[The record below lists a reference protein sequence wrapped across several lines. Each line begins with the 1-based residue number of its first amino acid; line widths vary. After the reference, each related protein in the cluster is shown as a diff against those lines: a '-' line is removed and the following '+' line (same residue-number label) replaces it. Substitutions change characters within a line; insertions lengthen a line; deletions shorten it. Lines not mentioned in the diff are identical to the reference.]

1 MSRRLPLIVLL
12 IAVAAGGAY
21 LAVSGNKSDS
31 TSPVSTQANVTG
43 VVGADATGS
52 AATAAVPGS
61 KLSGISVTNP
71 NTPTVLSFSNG
82 IAPSIDAK
90 AWMVMDMESG
100 QIIAQHEA
108 DTQVAPASLTKLL
121 TASLVFSALDD
132 NRLRLDQ
139 EVTVSERAWRT
150 GGSRTFIEV
159 NKQVSIAD
167 LLQGMIVQSGNDAT
181 IQLAEV
187 VAGSVEVFVDQM
199 NKEAQAF
206 GMSHSRFADPTG
218 LPSPDTYTTV
228 RDLSLL
234 AQHIIRDHPSYYH
247 YFSQQEFTYNKIRQP
262 NRNGLLARNI
272 GVDGLKTGHTDDAG
286 YCLISTSVRDGRRI
300 LSVVVGTKTIRE
312 REQFSQNL
320 LDWGYQNFTNRV
332 LAPAG
337 QALLSPRIYEGTVK
351 TIDLGAQNGVAVTVP
366 RGEEANVQT
375 LTQINNKLVAP
386 IAKGDVVGSVQFV
399 LNGKILK
406 QDPLI
411 ALNDVEPAGFFGRM
425 WDKLMGAF

>member
-12 IAVAAGGAY
+12 VAVAAGGAY
-21 LAVSGNKSDS
+21 LAVSGNKSA
-31 TSPVSTQANVTG
+31 PAEQ
-43 VVGADATGS
+43 
-52 AATAAVPGS
+52 AATQTNVSGTVGGAAATSSAPS
-61 KLSGISVTNP
+61 INAAGIAVTNA

-82 IAPSIDAK
+82 VAPTVDAK

-108 DTQVAPASLTKLL
+108 DTKVAPASLTKLM

-132 NRLRLDQ
+132 NRLRLEQ
-139 EVTVSERAWRT
+139 EVTISERAWRT

-159 NKQVSIAD
+159 NKQVSVAD

-181 IQLAEV
+181 IQLAET

-206 GMSHSRFADPTG
+206 GMTNSRFADPTG
-218 LPSPDTYTTV
+218 LPLPETYTTV

-234 AQHIIRDHPSYYH
+234 AQHIIRDHPKYYH
-247 YFSQQEFTYNKIRQP
+247 YFSQQDFTFNKITQK

-286 YCLISTSVRDGRRI
+286 YCLISTAVRDGRRV
-300 LSVVVGTKTIRE
+300 LSIVVGTKTVRE
-312 REQFSQNL
+312 REQYSQTL

-337 QALLSPRIYEGTVK
+337 QALLTPRVYEGTVK
-351 TIDLGAQNGVAVTVP
+351 TIELGAQNGVAVTVP
-366 RGEEANVQT
+366 RGEEGNVQT
-375 LTQINNKLVAP
+375 LTQINQKLVAP
-386 IAKGDVVGSVQFV
+386 IAKGEVVGSVQFV

-425 WDKLMGAF
+425 WDKFLGLF

>member
-12 IAVAAGGAY
+12 VAVAAGGAY
-21 LAVSGNKSDS
+21 LAVSGNKSA
-31 TSPVSTQANVTG
+31 PAEQ
-43 VVGADATGS
+43 
-52 AATAAVPGS
+52 AATQTNVSGTVGGAAATSSAPS
-61 KLSGISVTNP
+61 INAAGIAVTNA

-82 IAPSIDAK
+82 IAPTVDAK

-108 DTQVAPASLTKLL
+108 DTQVAPASLTKLM

-132 NRLRLDQ
+132 NRLRLEQ
-139 EVTVSERAWRT
+139 EVTISERAWRT

-159 NKQVSIAD
+159 NKQVSVAD

-181 IQLAEV
+181 IQLAET

-206 GMSHSRFADPTG
+206 GMTNSRFADPTG
-218 LPSPDTYTTV
+218 LPLPETYTTV

-234 AQHIIRDHPSYYH
+234 AQHIIRDHPKYYH
-247 YFSQQEFTYNKIRQP
+247 YFSQQDFTFNKINQK

-286 YCLISTSVRDGRRI
+286 YCLISTAVRDGRRV
-300 LSVVVGTKTIRE
+300 LSIVVGTKTVRE
-312 REQFSQNL
+312 REQYSQTL

-337 QALLSPRIYEGTVK
+337 QALLTPRVYEGTVK
-351 TIDLGAQNGVAVTVP
+351 TVELGAQNGVAVTVP
-366 RGEEANVQT
+366 RGEETNVQT

-386 IAKGDVVGSVQFV
+386 IAKGEVVGSVQFV

-425 WDKLMGAF
+425 WDKFLGLF

>member
-12 IAVAAGGAY
+12 VAVAAGGAY
-21 LAVSGNKSDS
+21 LAVSGNKSA
-31 TSPVSTQANVTG
+31 PAEQ
-43 VVGADATGS
+43 
-52 AATAAVPGS
+52 AATQTNVSGTVGGAAATS
-61 KLSGISVTNP
+61 SASSLNAAGIAVTNP

-82 IAPSIDAK
+82 IAPTVDAK

-108 DTQVAPASLTKLL
+108 DTQVAPASLTKLM

-132 NRLRLDQ
+132 NRLRLEQ
-139 EVTVSERAWRT
+139 EVTISERAWRT

-159 NKQVSIAD
+159 NKQVSVAD

-199 NKEAQAF
+199 NREAQAF
-206 GMSHSRFADPTG
+206 GMSNSRFADPTG
-218 LPSPDTYTTV
+218 LPLPETYTTV

-234 AQHIIRDHPSYYH
+234 AQHIIRDHPKYYH
-247 YFSQQEFTYNKIRQP
+247 YFSQQDFTFNKITQK

-286 YCLISTSVRDGRRI
+286 YCLISTAVRDGRRV
-300 LSVVVGTKTIRE
+300 LSIVVGTKTVRE
-312 REQFSQNL
+312 REQYSQTL

-337 QALLSPRIYEGTVK
+337 QALLTPRVYEGTVK
-351 TIDLGAQNGVAVTVP
+351 TIELGAQNGVAVTVP
-366 RGEEANVQT
+366 RGEEGNVQT

-386 IAKGDVVGSVQFV
+386 IAKGEVVGSVQFV

-425 WDKLMGAF
+425 WDKFLGLF

>member
-12 IAVAAGGAY
+12 VAVAAGGAY
-21 LAVSGNKSDS
+21 LAVSGNKSA
-31 TSPVSTQANVTG
+31 PAEQ
-43 VVGADATGS
+43 
-52 AATAAVPGS
+52 AATQTNVSGTVGGAAATSSAPS
-61 KLSGISVTNP
+61 INAAGIAVTNA

-82 IAPSIDAK
+82 IAPTVDAK

-108 DTQVAPASLTKLL
+108 DTQVAPASLTKLM

-132 NRLRLDQ
+132 NRLRLEQ
-139 EVTVSERAWRT
+139 EVTVSERAWKT

-199 NKEAQAF
+199 NREAQAF
-206 GMSHSRFADPTG
+206 GMSNSRFADPTG
-218 LPSPDTYTTV
+218 LPLPETYTTV

-234 AQHIIRDHPSYYH
+234 AQHIIRDHPKYYH
-247 YFSQQEFTYNKIRQP
+247 YFSQQDFTFNKITQK

-286 YCLISTSVRDGRRI
+286 YCLISTAVRDGRRV
-300 LSVVVGTKTIRE
+300 LSIVVGTKTVRE
-312 REQFSQNL
+312 REQYSQTL

-337 QALLSPRIYEGTVK
+337 QALLTPRVYEGTVK
-351 TIDLGAQNGVAVTVP
+351 TIELGAQNGVAVTVP
-366 RGEEANVQT
+366 RGEEGNVQT
-375 LTQINNKLVAP
+375 LTQINQKLVAP
-386 IAKGDVVGSVQFV
+386 IAKGEVVGSVQFV

-425 WDKLMGAF
+425 WDKFLGLF

>member
-12 IAVAAGGAY
+12 VAVAAGGAY
-21 LAVSGNKSDS
+21 LAVSGNKSA
-31 TSPVSTQANVTG
+31 PAEQ
-43 VVGADATGS
+43 
-52 AATAAVPGS
+52 AATQTNVSGTVGGAAATSSAPS
-61 KLSGISVTNP
+61 INAAGIAVTNA

-82 IAPSIDAK
+82 VAPTVDAK

-108 DTQVAPASLTKLL
+108 DTKVAPASLTKLM

-132 NRLRLDQ
+132 NRLRLEQ
-139 EVTVSERAWRT
+139 EVTVSERAWKT

-159 NKQVSIAD
+159 NKQVSVAD

-181 IQLAEV
+181 IQLAET

-206 GMSHSRFADPTG
+206 GMTNSRFADPTG
-218 LPSPDTYTTV
+218 LPLPETYTTV

-234 AQHIIRDHPSYYH
+234 AQHIIRDHPKYYH
-247 YFSQQEFTYNKIRQP
+247 YFSQQDFTFNKITQK

-286 YCLISTSVRDGRRI
+286 YCLISTAVRDGRRV
-300 LSVVVGTKTIRE
+300 LSIVVGTKTVRE
-312 REQFSQNL
+312 REQYSQTL

-337 QALLSPRIYEGTVK
+337 QALLTPRVYEGTVK
-351 TIDLGAQNGVAVTVP
+351 TIELGAQNGVAVTVP
-366 RGEEANVQT
+366 RGEEGNVQT
-375 LTQINNKLVAP
+375 LTQINQKLVAP
-386 IAKGDVVGSVQFV
+386 IAKGEVVGSVQFV

-425 WDKLMGAF
+425 WDKFLGLF

>member
-12 IAVAAGGAY
+12 VAIAAGGAY
-21 LAVSGNKSDS
+21 LAVSGNKSA
-31 TSPVSTQANVTG
+31 PAEQ
-43 VVGADATGS
+43 
-52 AATAAVPGS
+52 AATQTNVSGAAGAATTSSAPS
-61 KLSGISVTNP
+61 INAAGIAVTNA

-82 IAPSIDAK
+82 IAPTVDAK

-108 DTQVAPASLTKLL
+108 DTKVAPASLTKLM

-132 NRLRLDQ
+132 NRLRLEQ
-139 EVTVSERAWRT
+139 EVTISERAWRT

-159 NKQVSIAD
+159 NKQVSVAD

-181 IQLAEV
+181 IQLAET

-206 GMSHSRFADPTG
+206 GMTNSRFADPTG
-218 LPSPDTYTTV
+218 LPLPETYTTV

-234 AQHIIRDHPSYYH
+234 AQHIIRDHPKYYH
-247 YFSQQEFTYNKIRQP
+247 YFSQQDFTFNKINQK

-286 YCLISTSVRDGRRI
+286 YCLISTAVRDGRRV
-300 LSVVVGTKTIRE
+300 LSIVVGTKTVRE
-312 REQFSQNL
+312 REQYSQTL

-337 QALLSPRIYEGTVK
+337 QALLTPRVYEGTVK
-351 TIDLGAQNGVAVTVP
+351 TVELGAQNGVAVTVP
-366 RGEEANVQT
+366 RGEETNVQT

-386 IAKGDVVGSVQFV
+386 IAKGEVVGSVQFV

-425 WDKLMGAF
+425 WDKFLGLF

>member
-12 IAVAAGGAY
+12 VAIAAGGAY
-21 LAVSGNKSDS
+21 LAVSGNKSAPAEQAA
-31 TSPVSTQANVTG
+31 TQTNVSGA
-43 VVGADATGS
+43 VGAATTSS
-52 AATAAVPGS
+52 APSINAA
-61 KLSGISVTNP
+61 GIAVTNA

-82 IAPSIDAK
+82 VAPTVDAK

-108 DTQVAPASLTKLL
+108 DTKVAPASLTKLM

-132 NRLRLDQ
+132 NRLRLEQ
-139 EVTVSERAWRT
+139 EVTVSERAWKT

-159 NKQVSIAD
+159 NKQVSVAD

-181 IQLAEV
+181 IQLAET

-206 GMSHSRFADPTG
+206 GMTNSRFADPTG
-218 LPSPDTYTTV
+218 LPLPETYTTV

-234 AQHIIRDHPSYYH
+234 AQHIIRDHPKYYH
-247 YFSQQEFTYNKIRQP
+247 YFSQQDFTFNKINQK

-286 YCLISTSVRDGRRI
+286 YCLISTAVRDGRRV
-300 LSVVVGTKTIRE
+300 LSIVVGTKTVRE
-312 REQFSQNL
+312 REQYSQTL

-337 QALLSPRIYEGTVK
+337 QALLTPRVYEGTVK
-351 TIDLGAQNGVAVTVP
+351 TIELGAQNGVAVTVP
-366 RGEEANVQT
+366 RGEEGNVQT
-375 LTQINNKLVAP
+375 LTQINQKLVAP
-386 IAKGDVVGSVQFV
+386 IAKGEVVGSVQFV

-425 WDKLMGAF
+425 WDKFLGLF

>member
-12 IAVAAGGAY
+12 VAIAAGGAY
-21 LAVSGNKSDS
+21 LAVSGNKSA
-31 TSPVSTQANVTG
+31 PAEQ
-43 VVGADATGS
+43 
-52 AATAAVPGS
+52 AATQTNVSGAAGAATTSSAPSVNS
-61 KLSGISVTNP
+61 AGIAVTNA

-82 IAPSIDAK
+82 IAPTVDAK

-108 DTQVAPASLTKLL
+108 DTQVAPASLTKLM

-132 NRLRLDQ
+132 NRLRLEQ
-139 EVTVSERAWRT
+139 EVTVSERAWKT

-159 NKQVSIAD
+159 NKQVSVAD

-181 IQLAEV
+181 IQLAET

-206 GMSHSRFADPTG
+206 GMTNSRFADPTG
-218 LPSPDTYTTV
+218 LPLPETYTTV

-234 AQHIIRDHPSYYH
+234 AQHIIRDHPKYYH
-247 YFSQQEFTYNKIRQP
+247 YFSQQDFTFNKINQK

-286 YCLISTSVRDGRRI
+286 YCLISTAVRDGRRV
-300 LSVVVGTKTIRE
+300 LSIVVGTKTVRE
-312 REQFSQNL
+312 REQYSQTL

-337 QALLSPRIYEGTVK
+337 QALLTPRVYEGTVK
-351 TIDLGAQNGVAVTVP
+351 TVELGAQNGVAVTVP
-366 RGEEANVQT
+366 RGEEGNVQT

-386 IAKGDVVGSVQFV
+386 IAKGEVVGSVQFV

-425 WDKLMGAF
+425 WDKFLGLF

>member
-12 IAVAAGGAY
+12 VAVAAGGAY
-21 LAVSGNKSDS
+21 LAVSGNKSA
-31 TSPVSTQANVTG
+31 PAEQ
-43 VVGADATGS
+43 
-52 AATAAVPGS
+52 AATQTNVSGTVGGAAATSSAPS
-61 KLSGISVTNP
+61 INAAGIAVTNA

-82 IAPSIDAK
+82 IAPTVDAK

-108 DTQVAPASLTKLL
+108 DTQVAPASLTKLM

-132 NRLRLDQ
+132 NRLRLEQ
-139 EVTVSERAWRT
+139 EVTVSERAWKT

-159 NKQVSIAD
+159 NKQVSVAD

-181 IQLAEV
+181 IQLAET

-206 GMSHSRFADPTG
+206 GMTNSRFADPTG
-218 LPSPDTYTTV
+218 LPLPETYTTV

-234 AQHIIRDHPSYYH
+234 AQHIIRDHPKYYH
-247 YFSQQEFTYNKIRQP
+247 YFSQQDFTFNKITQK

-286 YCLISTSVRDGRRI
+286 YCLISTAVRDGRRV
-300 LSVVVGTKTIRE
+300 LSIVVGTKTVRE
-312 REQFSQNL
+312 REQYSQTL

-337 QALLSPRIYEGTVK
+337 QALLTPRVYEGTVK
-351 TIDLGAQNGVAVTVP
+351 TVELGAQNGVAVTVP
-366 RGEEANVQT
+366 RGEEGNVQT

-386 IAKGDVVGSVQFV
+386 IAKGEVVGSVQFV

-425 WDKLMGAF
+425 WDKFLGLF

>member
-12 IAVAAGGAY
+12 VAVAAGGAY
-21 LAVSGNKSDS
+21 LAVSGNKSA
-31 TSPVSTQANVTG
+31 PAEQ
-43 VVGADATGS
+43 
-52 AATAAVPGS
+52 AATQTNVSGTVGGAAATSSAPS
-61 KLSGISVTNP
+61 INAAGIAVTNA

-82 IAPSIDAK
+82 IAPTVDAK

-108 DTQVAPASLTKLL
+108 DTQVAPASLTKLM

-132 NRLRLDQ
+132 NRLRLEQ
-139 EVTVSERAWRT
+139 EVTISERAWRT

-159 NKQVSIAD
+159 NKQVSVAD

-181 IQLAEV
+181 IQLAET

-206 GMSHSRFADPTG
+206 GMTNSRFADPTG
-218 LPSPDTYTTV
+218 LPLPETYTTV

-234 AQHIIRDHPSYYH
+234 AQHIIRDHPKYYH
-247 YFSQQEFTYNKIRQP
+247 YFSQQDFTFNKINQK

-286 YCLISTSVRDGRRI
+286 YCLISTAVRDGRRV
-300 LSVVVGTKTIRE
+300 LSIVVGTKTVRE
-312 REQFSQNL
+312 REQYSQTL

-337 QALLSPRIYEGTVK
+337 QALLTPRVYEGTVK
-351 TIDLGAQNGVAVTVP
+351 TIELGAQNGVAVTVP
-366 RGEEANVQT
+366 RGEEGNVQT
-375 LTQINNKLVAP
+375 LTQINQKLVAP
-386 IAKGDVVGSVQFV
+386 IAKGEVVGSVQFV

-425 WDKLMGAF
+425 WDKFLGLF

>member
-12 IAVAAGGAY
+12 VAIAAGGAY
-21 LAVSGNKSDS
+21 LAVSGNKSA
-31 TSPVSTQANVTG
+31 PAEQ
-43 VVGADATGS
+43 
-52 AATAAVPGS
+52 AATQTNVSGAAGAATTSSAPSVNS
-61 KLSGISVTNP
+61 AGIAVTNA

-82 IAPSIDAK
+82 IAPTVDAK

-108 DTQVAPASLTKLL
+108 DTKVAPASLTKLM

-132 NRLRLDQ
+132 NRLRLEQ
-139 EVTVSERAWRT
+139 EVTVSERAWKT

-159 NKQVSIAD
+159 NKQVSVAD

-181 IQLAEV
+181 IQLAET

-206 GMSHSRFADPTG
+206 GMTNSRFADPTG
-218 LPSPDTYTTV
+218 LPLPETYTTV

-234 AQHIIRDHPSYYH
+234 AQHIIRDHPKYYH
-247 YFSQQEFTYNKIRQP
+247 YFSQQDFTFNKINQK

-286 YCLISTSVRDGRRI
+286 YCLISTAVRDGRRV
-300 LSVVVGTKTIRE
+300 LSIVVGTKTVRE
-312 REQFSQNL
+312 REQYSQTL

-337 QALLSPRIYEGTVK
+337 QALLTPRVYEGTVK
-351 TIDLGAQNGVAVTVP
+351 TVELGAQNGVAVTVP
-366 RGEEANVQT
+366 RGEETNVQT

-386 IAKGDVVGSVQFV
+386 IAKGEVVGSVQFV

-425 WDKLMGAF
+425 WDKFLGLF

>member
-12 IAVAAGGAY
+12 VAIAAGGAY
-21 LAVSGNKSDS
+21 LAVSGNKSA
-31 TSPVSTQANVTG
+31 PAEQ
-43 VVGADATGS
+43 
-52 AATAAVPGS
+52 AATQTNVSGAAGAATTSSAPSVNS
-61 KLSGISVTNP
+61 AGIAVTNA

-82 IAPSIDAK
+82 IAPTVDAK

-108 DTQVAPASLTKLL
+108 DTKVAPASLTKLM

-132 NRLRLDQ
+132 NRLRLEQ
-139 EVTVSERAWRT
+139 EVTVSERAWKT

-159 NKQVSIAD
+159 NKQVSVAD

-181 IQLAEV
+181 IQLAET

-206 GMSHSRFADPTG
+206 GMTNSRFADPTG
-218 LPSPDTYTTV
+218 LPLPETYTTV

-234 AQHIIRDHPSYYH
+234 AQHIIRDHPKYYH
-247 YFSQQEFTYNKIRQP
+247 YFSQQDFTFNKINQK

-286 YCLISTSVRDGRRI
+286 YCLISTAVRDGRRV
-300 LSVVVGTKTIRE
+300 LSIVVGTKTVRE
-312 REQFSQNL
+312 REQYSQTL

-337 QALLSPRIYEGTVK
+337 QALLTPRVYEGTVK
-351 TIDLGAQNGVAVTVP
+351 TVELGAQNGVAVTVP
-366 RGEEANVQT
+366 RGEEGNVQT

-386 IAKGDVVGSVQFV
+386 IAKGEVVGSVQFV

-425 WDKLMGAF
+425 WDKFLGLF

>member
-12 IAVAAGGAY
+12 VAIAAGGAY
-21 LAVSGNKSDS
+21 LAVSGNKSA
-31 TSPVSTQANVTG
+31 PAEQ
-43 VVGADATGS
+43 
-52 AATAAVPGS
+52 AATQTNVSGAAGAATTSSAPSVNS
-61 KLSGISVTNP
+61 AGIAVTNA

-82 IAPSIDAK
+82 IAPTVDAK

-108 DTQVAPASLTKLL
+108 DTKVAPASLTKLM

-132 NRLRLDQ
+132 NRLRLEQ
-139 EVTVSERAWRT
+139 EVTVSERAWKT

-159 NKQVSIAD
+159 NKQVSVAD

-181 IQLAEV
+181 IQLAET

-206 GMSHSRFADPTG
+206 GMTNSRFADPTG
-218 LPSPDTYTTV
+218 LPLPETYTTV

-234 AQHIIRDHPSYYH
+234 AQHIIRDHPKYYH
-247 YFSQQEFTYNKIRQP
+247 YFSQQDFTFNKITQK
-262 NRNGLLARNI
+262 NRNGLLVRNI

-286 YCLISTSVRDGRRI
+286 YCLISTAVRDGRRV
-300 LSVVVGTKTIRE
+300 LSIVVGTKTVRE
-312 REQFSQNL
+312 REQYSQTL

-337 QALLSPRIYEGTVK
+337 QALLTPRVYEGTVK
-351 TIDLGAQNGVAVTVP
+351 TVELGAQNGVAVTVP
-366 RGEEANVQT
+366 RGEETNVQT

-386 IAKGDVVGSVQFV
+386 IAKGEVVGSVQFV

-425 WDKLMGAF
+425 WDKFLGLF

>member
-12 IAVAAGGAY
+12 VAVAAGGAY
-21 LAVSGNKSDS
+21 LAVSGNKSA
-31 TSPVSTQANVTG
+31 PAEQ
-43 VVGADATGS
+43 
-52 AATAAVPGS
+52 AATQTNVSGTVGGAAATS
-61 KLSGISVTNP
+61 SASSLNAAGIAVTNP

-82 IAPSIDAK
+82 IAPTVDAK

-108 DTQVAPASLTKLL
+108 DTQVAPASLTKLM

-132 NRLRLDQ
+132 NRLRLEQ
-139 EVTVSERAWRT
+139 EVTVSERAWKT

-199 NKEAQAF
+199 NREAQAF
-206 GMSHSRFADPTG
+206 GMSNSRFADPTG
-218 LPSPDTYTTV
+218 LPLPETYTTV

-234 AQHIIRDHPSYYH
+234 AQHIIRDHPKYYH
-247 YFSQQEFTYNKIRQP
+247 YFSQQDFTFNKITQK

-286 YCLISTSVRDGRRI
+286 YCLISTAVRDGRRV
-300 LSVVVGTKTIRE
+300 LSIVVGTKTVRE
-312 REQFSQNL
+312 REQYSQTL

-337 QALLSPRIYEGTVK
+337 QALLTPRVYEGTVK
-351 TIDLGAQNGVAVTVP
+351 TIELGAQNGVAVTVP
-366 RGEEANVQT
+366 RGEEGNVQT
-375 LTQINNKLVAP
+375 LTQINQKLVAP
-386 IAKGDVVGSVQFV
+386 IAKGEVVGSVQFV

-425 WDKLMGAF
+425 WDKFLGLF

>member
-12 IAVAAGGAY
+12 VAVAAGGAY
-21 LAVSGNKSDS
+21 LAVSGNKSA
-31 TSPVSTQANVTG
+31 PAEQ
-43 VVGADATGS
+43 
-52 AATAAVPGS
+52 AATQTNVSGTVGGAAATS
-61 KLSGISVTNP
+61 SASSLNAAGIAVTNP

-82 IAPSIDAK
+82 IAPTVDAK

-108 DTQVAPASLTKLL
+108 DTQVAPASLTKLM

-132 NRLRLDQ
+132 NRLRLEQ
-139 EVTVSERAWRT
+139 EVTVSERAWKT

-206 GMSHSRFADPTG
+206 GMTNSRFADPTG
-218 LPSPDTYTTV
+218 LPLPETYTTV

-234 AQHIIRDHPSYYH
+234 AQHIIRDHPKYYH
-247 YFSQQEFTYNKIRQP
+247 YFSQQDFTFNKITQK

-286 YCLISTSVRDGRRI
+286 YCLISTAVRDGRRV
-300 LSVVVGTKTIRE
+300 LSIVVGTKTVRE
-312 REQFSQNL
+312 REQYSQTL

-337 QALLSPRIYEGTVK
+337 QALLTPRVYEGTVK
-351 TIDLGAQNGVAVTVP
+351 TIELGAQNGVAVTVP
-366 RGEEANVQT
+366 RGEEGNVQT
-375 LTQINNKLVAP
+375 LTQINQKLVAP
-386 IAKGDVVGSVQFV
+386 IAKGEVVGSVQFV

-425 WDKLMGAF
+425 WDKFLGLF

>member
-12 IAVAAGGAY
+12 VAVAAGGAY
-21 LAVSGNKSDS
+21 LAVSGNKSA
-31 TSPVSTQANVTG
+31 PAEQ
-43 VVGADATGS
+43 
-52 AATAAVPGS
+52 AATQTNVSGTVGGAAATS
-61 KLSGISVTNP
+61 SASSLNAAGIAVTNP

-82 IAPSIDAK
+82 IAPTVDAK

-108 DTQVAPASLTKLL
+108 DTQVAPASLTKLM

-132 NRLRLDQ
+132 NRLRLEQ
-139 EVTVSERAWRT
+139 EVTVSERAWKT

-159 NKQVSIAD
+159 NKQVSVAD

-199 NKEAQAF
+199 NREAQAF
-206 GMSHSRFADPTG
+206 GMSNSRFADPTG
-218 LPSPDTYTTV
+218 LPLPETYTTV

-234 AQHIIRDHPSYYH
+234 AQHIIRDHPKYYH
-247 YFSQQEFTYNKIRQP
+247 YFSQQDFTFNKITQK

-286 YCLISTSVRDGRRI
+286 YCLISTAVRDGRRV
-300 LSVVVGTKTIRE
+300 LSIVVGTKTVRE
-312 REQFSQNL
+312 REQYSQTL

-337 QALLSPRIYEGTVK
+337 QALLTPRVYEGTVK
-351 TIDLGAQNGVAVTVP
+351 TVELGAQNGVAVTVP
-366 RGEEANVQT
+366 RGEEGNVQT

-386 IAKGDVVGSVQFV
+386 IAKGEVVGSVQFV

-425 WDKLMGAF
+425 WDKFLGLF

>member
-12 IAVAAGGAY
+12 VAIAAGGAY
-21 LAVSGNKSDS
+21 LAVSGNKSA
-31 TSPVSTQANVTG
+31 PAEQ
-43 VVGADATGS
+43 
-52 AATAAVPGS
+52 AATQTNVSGAAGAATTSSAPSVNS
-61 KLSGISVTNP
+61 AGIAVTNA

-82 IAPSIDAK
+82 IAPTVDAK

-108 DTQVAPASLTKLL
+108 DTKVAPASLTKLM

-132 NRLRLDQ
+132 NRLRLEQ
-139 EVTVSERAWRT
+139 EVTVSERAWKT

-159 NKQVSIAD
+159 NKQVSVAD

-181 IQLAEV
+181 IQLAET

-206 GMSHSRFADPTG
+206 GMTNSRFADPTG
-218 LPSPDTYTTV
+218 LPLPETYTTV

-234 AQHIIRDHPSYYH
+234 AQHIIRDHPKYYH
-247 YFSQQEFTYNKIRQP
+247 YFSQQDFTFNKINQK

-286 YCLISTSVRDGRRI
+286 YCLISTAVRDGRRV
-300 LSVVVGTKTIRE
+300 LSIVVGTKTVRE
-312 REQFSQNL
+312 REQYSQTL

-337 QALLSPRIYEGTVK
+337 QALLTPRVYEGTVK
-351 TIDLGAQNGVAVTVP
+351 TIELGAQNGVAVTVP
-366 RGEEANVQT
+366 RGEEGNVQT
-375 LTQINNKLVAP
+375 LTQINQKVVAP
-386 IAKGDVVGSVQFV
+386 SAKGEVVGSVQFV

-425 WDKLMGAF
+425 WDKFLGLF

>member
-12 IAVAAGGAY
+12 VAIAAGGAY
-21 LAVSGNKSDS
+21 LAVSGNKSA
-31 TSPVSTQANVTG
+31 PAEQ
-43 VVGADATGS
+43 
-52 AATAAVPGS
+52 AATQTNVSGAAGAATTSSAPS
-61 KLSGISVTNP
+61 INAAGIAVTNA

-82 IAPSIDAK
+82 IAPTVDAK

-108 DTQVAPASLTKLL
+108 DTKVAPASLTKLM

-132 NRLRLDQ
+132 NRLRLEQ
-139 EVTVSERAWRT
+139 EVTISERAWRT

-159 NKQVSIAD
+159 NKQVSVAD

-181 IQLAEV
+181 IQLAET

-206 GMSHSRFADPTG
+206 GMTNSRFADPTG
-218 LPSPDTYTTV
+218 LPLPETYTTV

-234 AQHIIRDHPSYYH
+234 AQHIIRDHPKYYH
-247 YFSQQEFTYNKIRQP
+247 YFSQQDFTFNKITQK

-286 YCLISTSVRDGRRI
+286 YCLISTAVRDGRRV
-300 LSVVVGTKTIRE
+300 LSIVVGTKTVRE
-312 REQFSQNL
+312 REQYSQTL

-337 QALLSPRIYEGTVK
+337 QALLTPRVYEGTVK
-351 TIDLGAQNGVAVTVP
+351 TVELGAQNGVAVTVP
-366 RGEEANVQT
+366 RGEEGNVQT

-386 IAKGDVVGSVQFV
+386 IAKGEVVGSVQFV

-425 WDKLMGAF
+425 WDKFLGLF

>member
-12 IAVAAGGAY
+12 VAVAAGGAY
-21 LAVSGNKSDS
+21 LAVSGNKSA
-31 TSPVSTQANVTG
+31 PAEQ
-43 VVGADATGS
+43 
-52 AATAAVPGS
+52 AATQTNVSGTVGGAAATSSAPS
-61 KLSGISVTNP
+61 INAAGIAVTNA

-82 IAPSIDAK
+82 VAPTVDAK

-108 DTQVAPASLTKLL
+108 DTKVAPASLTKLM

-132 NRLRLDQ
+132 NRLRLEQ
-139 EVTVSERAWRT
+139 EVTVSERAWKT

-159 NKQVSIAD
+159 NKQVSVAD

-181 IQLAEV
+181 IQLAET

-206 GMSHSRFADPTG
+206 GMTNSRFADPTG
-218 LPSPDTYTTV
+218 LPLPETYTTV

-234 AQHIIRDHPSYYH
+234 AQHIIRDHPKYYH
-247 YFSQQEFTYNKIRQP
+247 YFSQQDFTFNKITQK

-286 YCLISTSVRDGRRI
+286 YCLISTAVRDGRRV
-300 LSVVVGTKTIRE
+300 LSIVVGTKTVRE
-312 REQFSQNL
+312 REQYSQTL

-337 QALLSPRIYEGTVK
+337 QALLTPRVYEGTVK
-351 TIDLGAQNGVAVTVP
+351 TVELGAQNGVAVTVP
-366 RGEEANVQT
+366 RGEETNVQT

-386 IAKGDVVGSVQFV
+386 IAKGEVVGSVQFV

-425 WDKLMGAF
+425 WDKFLGLF

>member
-12 IAVAAGGAY
+12 VAIAAGGAY
-21 LAVSGNKSDS
+21 LAVSGNKSA
-31 TSPVSTQANVTG
+31 PAEQ
-43 VVGADATGS
+43 
-52 AATAAVPGS
+52 AATQTNVSGAAGAATTSSAPSVNS
-61 KLSGISVTNP
+61 AGIAVTNA

-82 IAPSIDAK
+82 IAPTVDAK

-108 DTQVAPASLTKLL
+108 DTKVAPASLTKLM

-132 NRLRLDQ
+132 NRLRLEQ
-139 EVTVSERAWRT
+139 EVTVSERAWKT

-159 NKQVSIAD
+159 NKQVSVAD

-181 IQLAEV
+181 IQLAET

-206 GMSHSRFADPTG
+206 GMTNSRFADPTG
-218 LPSPDTYTTV
+218 LPLPETYTTV

-234 AQHIIRDHPSYYH
+234 AQHIIRDHPKYYH
-247 YFSQQEFTYNKIRQP
+247 YFSQQDFTFNKITQK

-286 YCLISTSVRDGRRI
+286 YCLISTAVRDGRRV
-300 LSVVVGTKTIRE
+300 LSIVVGTKTVRE
-312 REQFSQNL
+312 REQYSQTL

-337 QALLSPRIYEGTVK
+337 QALLTPRVYEGTVK
-351 TIDLGAQNGVAVTVP
+351 TVELGAQNGVAVTVP
-366 RGEEANVQT
+366 RGEEGNVQT

-386 IAKGDVVGSVQFV
+386 IAKGEVVGSVQFV

-425 WDKLMGAF
+425 WDKFLGLF

>member
-12 IAVAAGGAY
+12 VAVAAGGAY
-21 LAVSGNKSDS
+21 LAVSGNKSA
-31 TSPVSTQANVTG
+31 PAEQ
-43 VVGADATGS
+43 
-52 AATAAVPGS
+52 AATQTNVSGTVGGAAATSSAPS
-61 KLSGISVTNP
+61 INAAGIAVTNA

-82 IAPSIDAK
+82 IAPTVDAK

-108 DTQVAPASLTKLL
+108 DTKVAPASLTKLM

-132 NRLRLDQ
+132 NRLRLEQ
-139 EVTVSERAWRT
+139 EVTVSERAWKT

-159 NKQVSIAD
+159 NKQVSVAD

-181 IQLAEV
+181 IQLAET

-206 GMSHSRFADPTG
+206 GMTNSRFADPTG
-218 LPSPDTYTTV
+218 LPLPETYTTV

-234 AQHIIRDHPSYYH
+234 AQHIIRDHPKYYH
-247 YFSQQEFTYNKIRQP
+247 YFSQQDFTFNKITQK

-286 YCLISTSVRDGRRI
+286 YCLISTAVRDGRRV
-300 LSVVVGTKTIRE
+300 LSIVVGTKTVRE
-312 REQFSQNL
+312 REQYSQTL

-337 QALLSPRIYEGTVK
+337 QALLTPRVYEGTVK
-351 TIDLGAQNGVAVTVP
+351 TVELGAQNGVAVTVP
-366 RGEEANVQT
+366 RGEEGNVQT

-386 IAKGDVVGSVQFV
+386 IAKGEVVGSVQFV

-411 ALNDVEPAGFFGRM
+411 ALNDVEPAGFFRRM
-425 WDKLMGAF
+425 WDKFLGLF

>member
-12 IAVAAGGAY
+12 VAIAAGGAY
-21 LAVSGNKSDS
+21 LAVSGNKSA
-31 TSPVSTQANVTG
+31 PAEQ
-43 VVGADATGS
+43 
-52 AATAAVPGS
+52 AATQTNVSGAAGAATTSSAPSVNS
-61 KLSGISVTNP
+61 AGIAVTNA

-82 IAPSIDAK
+82 IAPTVDAK

-108 DTQVAPASLTKLL
+108 DTQVAPASLTKLM

-132 NRLRLDQ
+132 NRLRLEQ
-139 EVTVSERAWRT
+139 EVTVSERAWKT

-159 NKQVSIAD
+159 NKQVSVAD

-181 IQLAEV
+181 IQLAET

-206 GMSHSRFADPTG
+206 GMTNSRFADPTG
-218 LPSPDTYTTV
+218 LPLPETYTTV

-234 AQHIIRDHPSYYH
+234 AQHIIRDHPKYYH
-247 YFSQQEFTYNKIRQP
+247 YFSQQDFTFNKINQK

-286 YCLISTSVRDGRRI
+286 YCLISTAVRDGRRV
-300 LSVVVGTKTIRE
+300 LSIVVGTKTVRE
-312 REQFSQNL
+312 REQYSQTL

-337 QALLSPRIYEGTVK
+337 QALLTPRVYEGTVK
-351 TIDLGAQNGVAVTVP
+351 TIELGAQNGVAVTVP
-366 RGEEANVQT
+366 RGEEGNVQT
-375 LTQINNKLVAP
+375 LTQINQKLVAP
-386 IAKGDVVGSVQFV
+386 IAKGEVVGSVQFV

-425 WDKLMGAF
+425 WDKFLGLF

>member
-12 IAVAAGGAY
+12 VAIAAGGAY
-21 LAVSGNKSDS
+21 LAVSGNKSA
-31 TSPVSTQANVTG
+31 PAEQ
-43 VVGADATGS
+43 
-52 AATAAVPGS
+52 AATQTNVSGAAGAATTSSAPSVNS
-61 KLSGISVTNP
+61 AGIAVTNA

-82 IAPSIDAK
+82 IAPTVDAK

-108 DTQVAPASLTKLL
+108 DTKVAPASLTKLM

-132 NRLRLDQ
+132 NRLRLEQ
-139 EVTVSERAWRT
+139 EVTVSERAWKT

-159 NKQVSIAD
+159 NKQVSVAD

-181 IQLAEV
+181 IQLAET

-206 GMSHSRFADPTG
+206 GMTNSRFADPTG
-218 LPSPDTYTTV
+218 LPLPETYTTV

-234 AQHIIRDHPSYYH
+234 AQHIIRDHPKYYH
-247 YFSQQEFTYNKIRQP
+247 YFSQQDFTFNKITQK

-286 YCLISTSVRDGRRI
+286 YCLISTAVRDGRRV
-300 LSVVVGTKTIRE
+300 LSIVVGTKTVRE
-312 REQFSQNL
+312 REQYSQTL

-337 QALLSPRIYEGTVK
+337 QALLTPRVYEGTVK
-351 TIDLGAQNGVAVTVP
+351 TIELGAQNGVAVTVP
-366 RGEEANVQT
+366 RGEEGNVQT

-386 IAKGDVVGSVQFV
+386 IAKGEVVGSVQFV

-425 WDKLMGAF
+425 WDKFLGLF

>member
-12 IAVAAGGAY
+12 VAIAAGGAY
-21 LAVSGNKSDS
+21 LAVSGNKSA
-31 TSPVSTQANVTG
+31 PAEQ
-43 VVGADATGS
+43 
-52 AATAAVPGS
+52 AATQTNVSGAAGAATTSSAPSVNS
-61 KLSGISVTNP
+61 AGIAVTNA

-82 IAPSIDAK
+82 IAPTVDAK

-108 DTQVAPASLTKLL
+108 DTQVAPASLTKLM

-132 NRLRLDQ
+132 NRLRLEQ
-139 EVTVSERAWRT
+139 EVTVSERAWKT

-159 NKQVSIAD
+159 NKQVSVAD

-181 IQLAEV
+181 IQLAET

-206 GMSHSRFADPTG
+206 GMTNSRFADPTG
-218 LPSPDTYTTV
+218 LPLPETYTTV

-234 AQHIIRDHPSYYH
+234 AQHIIRDHPKYYH
-247 YFSQQEFTYNKIRQP
+247 YFSQQDFTFNKITQK

-286 YCLISTSVRDGRRI
+286 YCLISTAVRDGRRV
-300 LSVVVGTKTIRE
+300 LSIVVGTKTVRE
-312 REQFSQNL
+312 REQYSQTL

-337 QALLSPRIYEGTVK
+337 QALLTPRVYEGTVK
-351 TIDLGAQNGVAVTVP
+351 TIELGAQNGVAVTVP
-366 RGEEANVQT
+366 RGEEGNVQT
-375 LTQINNKLVAP
+375 LTQINQKLVAP
-386 IAKGDVVGSVQFV
+386 IAKGEVVGSVQFV

-425 WDKLMGAF
+425 WDKFLGLF

>member
-12 IAVAAGGAY
+12 VAVAAGGAY
-21 LAVSGNKSDS
+21 LAVSGNKSA
-31 TSPVSTQANVTG
+31 PAEQ
-43 VVGADATGS
+43 
-52 AATAAVPGS
+52 AATQTNVSGTVGGAAATSSAPS
-61 KLSGISVTNP
+61 INAAGIAVTNA

-82 IAPSIDAK
+82 VAPTVDAK

-108 DTQVAPASLTKLL
+108 DTQVAPASLTKLM

-132 NRLRLDQ
+132 NRLRLEQ
-139 EVTVSERAWRT
+139 EVTVSERAWKT

-159 NKQVSIAD
+159 NKQVSVAD

-181 IQLAEV
+181 IQLAET

-206 GMSHSRFADPTG
+206 GMTNSRFADPTG
-218 LPSPDTYTTV
+218 LPLPETYTTV

-234 AQHIIRDHPSYYH
+234 AQHIIRDHPKYYH
-247 YFSQQEFTYNKIRQP
+247 YFSQQDFTFNKITQK

-286 YCLISTSVRDGRRI
+286 YCLISTAVRDGRRV
-300 LSVVVGTKTIRE
+300 LSIVVGTKTVRE
-312 REQFSQNL
+312 REQYSQTL

-337 QALLSPRIYEGTVK
+337 QALLTPRVYEGTVK
-351 TIDLGAQNGVAVTVP
+351 TIELGAQNGVAVTVP
-366 RGEEANVQT
+366 RGEEGNVQT
-375 LTQINNKLVAP
+375 LTQINQKLVAP
-386 IAKGDVVGSVQFV
+386 IAKGEVVGSVQFV

-425 WDKLMGAF
+425 WDKFLGLF

>member
-12 IAVAAGGAY
+12 VAIAAGGAY
-21 LAVSGNKSDS
+21 LAVSGNKSA
-31 TSPVSTQANVTG
+31 PAEQ
-43 VVGADATGS
+43 
-52 AATAAVPGS
+52 AATQTNVSGAAGAATTSSAPSVNS
-61 KLSGISVTNP
+61 AGIAVTNA

-82 IAPSIDAK
+82 IAPTVDAK

-108 DTQVAPASLTKLL
+108 DTKVAPASLTKLM

-132 NRLRLDQ
+132 NRLRLEQ
-139 EVTVSERAWRT
+139 EVTVSERAWKT

-159 NKQVSIAD
+159 NKQVSVAD

-181 IQLAEV
+181 IQLAET

-206 GMSHSRFADPTG
+206 GMTNSRFADPTG
-218 LPSPDTYTTV
+218 LPLPETYTTV

-234 AQHIIRDHPSYYH
+234 AQHIIRDHPKYYH
-247 YFSQQEFTYNKIRQP
+247 YFSQQDFTFNKITQK

-286 YCLISTSVRDGRRI
+286 YCLISTAVRDGRRV
-300 LSVVVGTKTIRE
+300 LSIVVGTKTVRE
-312 REQFSQNL
+312 REQYSQTL

-337 QALLSPRIYEGTVK
+337 QALLTPRVYEGTVK
-351 TIDLGAQNGVAVTVP
+351 TIELGAQNGVAVTVP
-366 RGEEANVQT
+366 RGEEGNVQT
-375 LTQINNKLVAP
+375 LTQINQKLVAP
-386 IAKGDVVGSVQFV
+386 IAKGEVVGSVQFV

-425 WDKLMGAF
+425 WDKFLGLF